1 MIELFANLLLPL
13 EAIEEE
19 RITLFILICLTSERR
34 YHTDRYVGAKAA
46 GLLQVVRFQYSGA
59 RRLVTAGIPA

>member
-19 RITLFILICLTSERR
+19 RITLFIYVSPVSGDITLTA
-34 YHTDRYVGAKAA
+34 TWAQKAA